1 MYSGTPCDAAQETR
15 ILRDD
20 VMCPDLTQMGRT
32 KILIRLL
39 ILMLIPIPIPERA
52 NMARRLGVYRVYRVY
67 GSLTGLGVFQF
78 GVQG

>member
-1 MYSGTPCDAAQETR
+1 MYSGTPCHAAQETR

-20 VMCPDLTQMGRT
+20 VMCPDLTQMGMRT
-32 KILIRLL
+32 KILIRLF

-52 NMARRLGVYRVYRVY
+52 NMARRLGVYRVY
-67 GSLTGLGVFQF
+67 GSLTGLGVFLF